1 MTKPSKSRAI
11 SLLRN
16 AKDQAPTLKGLS
28 IESAEFQ
35 SWRHNTET
43 SILNVFGDDSR
54 NLKKF
59 QKVSFRPYIPPVRI
73 VGGNSRP
80 RTSSSRD
87 KGESFENG
95 LKNADWLLESMIT
108 DVQDHW
114 PEDKDDQNHS
124 STLPDRKINSESIFV
139 VHGRDNGA
147 RETVARFIEQLE
159 LKAVILEEQPS
170 KGRTVISKFIEE
182 ASDIGF
188 AVVLLTPDDEG
199 RPQGDGNEIR
209 SRARQN
215 VVLELGFFLAALG
228 QERVCAL
235 LKGDVELPSDY
246 DGVIYIPMDDANS
259 WKFSLVKEFDAV
271 GFKVDANKL
280 LKTDKG
286 KTS

>member
-1 MTKPSKSRAI
+1 MTRPSKDRAI

-16 AKDQAPTLKGLS
+16 AKDQIPALKGQS
-28 IESAEFQ
+28 IESAEFK

-59 QKVSFRPYIPPVRI
+59 QKVSFMPFIPPIMI

-80 RTSSSRD
+80 RTSSSCD
-87 KGESFENG
+87 KRESFEKG
-95 LKNADWLLESMIT
+95 LDNAEWLLGSMIT

-114 PEDKDDQNHS
+114 PEDKHEQNHS
-124 STLPDRKINSESIFV
+124 GTLPDSKINSDSIFV
-139 VHGRDNGA
+139 VHGRDYGA
-147 RETVARFIEQLE
+147 RETVARIIEKLE

-170 KGRTVISKFIEE
+170 RGRTVISKFMEE
-182 ASDIGF
+182 AGNIGF

-199 RPQGDGNEIR
+199 RPQGDENELR
-209 SRARQN
+209 PRARQN
-215 VVLELGFFLAALG
+215 VVLELGYFLAALG
-228 QERVCAL
+228 QRRVCAL
-235 LKGDVELPSDY
+235 SKGDVEMPSDY

-259 WKFSLVKEFDAV
+259 WQFRLVKELAAV

-280 LKTDKG
+280 LKTDKE
-286 KTS
+286 